1 MEVWMDLG
9 GFWLGVGKVLEGSRR
24 AWREGHEARGAQ
36 RYLSYWPEIR
46 SWDGHVLYAPGMRYA
61 LRLLSM
67 THSR

>member
-1 MEVWMDLG
+1 MGVWMDLG

-36 RYLSYWPEIR
+36 RYLSYWWEIR
-46 SWDGHVLYAPGMRYA
+46 TCIGHVLDAPGMRYA

-67 THSR
+67 SHA

>member
-1 MEVWMDLG
+1 MDLG

-46 SWDGHVLYAPGMRYA
+46 SWDGHA
-61 LRLLSM
+61 LDMCCMPLA
-67 THSR
+67 